1 VHIRTSPTFR
11 AHPYKSHVYSVLIHT
26 SPTCARCTSTR
37 LTCAR
42 CTTTLVPR
50 ALMHIHTRSTYTRC
64 TSIQVPRVLGTHPHQ
79 YHVCSVHNNTSP
91 TCTHA
96 YPYQTHVYSVHIHTT
111 PTCTWYNLY
120 GYYYQLIF
128 SLTTFDVQNDATT
141 GKNIYLRN
149 TLTFNRSY
157 VQYKFKRKH
166 ETDFKNGTVSY

>member
-26 SPTCARCTSTR
+26 SPM
-37 LTCAR
+37 CAR

-50 ALMHIHTRSTYTRC
+50 ALMHIHTRPTCTRC
-64 TSIQVPRVLGTHPHQ
+64 LSIQVPRVLGAHPHQ
-79 YHVCSVHNNTSP
+79 SHVYSVHNHTSP

-111 PTCTWYNLY
+111 PTCTWCNLY

-128 SLTTFDVQNDATT
+128 SLITFDVRNDATT
-141 GKNIYLRN
+141 EKKYLLAQHINI
-149 TLTFNRSY
+149 
-157 VQYKFKRKH
+157 
-166 ETDFKNGTVSY
+166 